1 MEFIGEKAADG
12 VVRREFRL
20 TVGGEVVPGC
30 VWAPQGATGPRPLIL
45 MGHGGSQH
53 KKAANIEAAAASHA
67 KVLGFAT
74 VAIDAPGH
82 GDRVTREDAEAA
94 REAAQAAGAA
104 AREGRKPRVSR
115 IPGNAAKAVAEWKA
129 TLDAA
134 QRLDIIGADGPVGY
148 WGVSMGTR
156 FGVPFV
162 ADEPRI
168 TCAVFGLFGVFPG
181 LEDHKAAAERIKVP
195 LSFNFQSDDEL
206 MSREQ
211 GLALFDAFG
220 SAEKT
225 MHINPGGHVGIP
237 LHERDGWLAFW
248 RRHLGQ
254 ARLNG
259 WPQGG
264 APR

>member
-1 MEFIGEKAADG
+1 MEFIGEKITDG
-12 VVRREFRL
+12 VSRREFRL
-20 TVGGEVVPGC
+20 AVGDDVVPGC
-30 VWAPQGATGPRPLIL
+30 LWAPEGAAGPRPLVLI
-45 MGHGGSQH
+45 GHGGSQH
-53 KKAANIEAAAASHA
+53 KKVANIQAAAVSHA
-67 KVLGFAT
+67 KVLGYAT

-82 GDRVTREDAEAA
+82 GDRVSREDAEQARRAA
-94 REAAQAAGAA
+94 LDAAEAASQ
-104 AREGRKPRVSR
+104 GRRPRASR

-129 TLDAA
+129 TLDAV
-134 QRLDIIGADGPVGY
+134 QRLEMIGAGGPVGY

-162 ADEPRI
+162 AEEPRI

-181 LEDHKAAAERIKVP
+181 LEDHKAAAERIRIP
-195 LSFNFQSDDEL
+195 LMFAFQSEDEL
-206 MSREQ
+206 MSRDQ

-237 LHERDGWLAFW
+237 AHEREAWLAFW

-254 ARLNG
+254 SRS
-259 WPQGG
+259 PESES
-264 APR
+264 

>member
-1 MEFIGEKAADG
+1 MEFIGEKTTGG
-12 VVRREFRL
+12 VTRREFRL
-20 TVGGEVVPGC
+20 GVGDDVVPGC
-30 VWAPQGATGPRPLIL
+30 VWTPEGATGSRPLIL

-67 KVLGFAT
+67 KAGYAT

-82 GDRVTREDAEAA
+82 GDRITRDEAEKGRRAALDA
-94 REAAQAAGAA
+94 GKA
-104 AREGRKPRVSR
+104 AREGRPPRASR

-134 QRLDIIGADGPVGY
+134 QQLDTIGASGPVGY

-162 ADEPRI
+162 AEEPRI

-181 LEDHKAAAERIKVP
+181 LEDHKAAAERIRIP
-195 LSFNFQSDDEL
+195 LMFAFQWDDEL
-206 MSREQ
+206 MSRDQ

-225 MHINPGGHVGIP
+225 MHINPGGHVGVP
-237 LHERDGWLAFW
+237 AHEREAWLAFW
-248 RRHLGQ
+248 RRHLEQSGS
-254 ARLNG
+254 LSS
-259 WPQGG
+259 
-264 APR
+264 

>member
-1 MEFIGEKAADG
+1 MEFIGEKTTDG
-12 VVRREFRL
+12 VTRREFRL
-20 TVGGEVVPGC
+20 AVGDDVVPGC
-30 VWAPQGATGPRPLIL
+30 VWAPAGATGPRPLIL

-67 KVLGFAT
+67 QVLGYAT

-82 GDRVTREDAEAA
+82 GDRVTREDAERA
-94 REAAQAAGAA
+94 RQAALDAGRA
-104 AREGRKPRVSR
+104 AREGRSPRASR
-115 IPGNAAKAVAEWKA
+115 IPGNAHKAVAEWKA

-134 QRLDIIGADGPVGY
+134 QQLEIIGAAGPVGY

-162 ADEPRI
+162 AEEPRI
-168 TCAVFGLFGVFPG
+168 ACAVFGLFGVFPG
-181 LEDHKAAAERIKVP
+181 LEDHKAAAERIQIP
-195 LSFNFQSDDEL
+195 LMFAFQSEDEL
-206 MSREQ
+206 MTRDQ

-237 LHERDGWLAFW
+237 VHEREAWLAFW

-254 ARLNG
+254 S
-259 WPQGG
+259 P
-264 APR
+264 PH

>member
-1 MEFIGEKAADG
+1 MDFVGEKTTEG

-20 TVGGEVVPGC
+20 KVGDDVVPGC
-30 VWAPQGATGPRPLIL
+30 VWAPAGAKGPRPLIL

-53 KKAANIEAAAASHA
+53 KKVANIEAAAASHA
-67 KVLGFAT
+67 RILGFAT

-82 GDRVTREDAEAA
+82 GDRVTREEAEAA
-94 REAAQAAGAA
+94 RRAALDAGAA
-104 AREGRKPRVSR
+104 AREGRGPRVSR

-134 QRLDIIGADGPVGY
+134 QQLDVIGPGGPVGY

-162 ADEPRI
+162 AEEPRI

-181 LEDHKAAAERIKVP
+181 LEDHKAAAERIEIP
-195 LSFNFQSDDEL
+195 LMFAFQSDDEL
-206 MSREQ
+206 MTCDQ

-220 SAEKT
+220 SREKT

-237 LHERDGWLAFW
+237 AHERDAWLAFW
-248 RRHLGQ
+248 RRHLGD
-254 ARLNG
+254 AR
-259 WPQGG
+259 P
-264 APR
+264 AVA